1 MLPMTTDGVV
11 HVIDDDEAV
20 RQSLAFLLTS
30 AGFAVRVYQSA
41 SAFLEAVKSIQPG
54 CIVTDI
60 RMPGISGLELQRQLG
75 AQHILLPVIVMTG
88 HGDIALA
95 VEAMKAGAVDFI
107 EKPFNDETLIAAIR
121 SAIDRHLRE
130 AKHHQEIASTAGRLR
145 TLTARE
151 TEILDGLVAGL
162 PNKTIAYDLNISART
177 VEVHRANIMTKMDV
191 SSLAELVRMVFQFRA
206 FGRP

>member
-1 MLPMTTDGVV
+1 MTTDGVV

-20 RQSLAFLLTS
+20 RKSLAFLLTS
-30 AGFAVRVYQSA
+30 SGFAVRVYESA
-41 SAFLEAVKSIQPG
+41 SAFLETLDRIQPG

-60 RMPGISGLELQRQLG
+60 RMPGISGLALQQQLK
-75 AQHILLPVIVMTG
+75 ARHVVLPVIVMTG

-107 EKPFNDETLIAAIR
+107 EKPFSDDTIIAAIG
-121 SAIDRHLRE
+121 SAIDRHSRE
-130 AKHHQEIASTAGRLR
+130 AAQHRETAAVAARLK

-151 TEILDGLVAGL
+151 SEILNGLVDGL

-177 VEVHRANIMTKMDV
+177 VEVHRANIMTKMHAA
-191 SSLAELVRMVFQFRA
+191 SLAELVRMVFHLRSA
-206 FGRP
+206 AGA